1 MAAFIMAQDKETI
14 NIDLMVPTSWEKLNE
29 KQLRCVRADC
39 ARFRHAADQDLLPLL
54 NMRSYSPDFHDFSW
68 LKCAKYRSVFR
79 KNGILA
85 EYNPKKYT
93 NPLAFLDNMII
104 FAPEIQRLTSWLKKK
119 SYSRS

>member
-1 MAAFIMAQDKETI
+1 MWRRERQQMKVSASMKA
-14 NIDLMVPTSWEKLNE
+14 
-29 KQLRCVRADC
+29 CRAIGI
-39 ARFRHAADQDLLPLL
+39 HP
-54 NMRSYSPDFHDFSW
+54 N
-68 LKCAKYRSVFR
+68 R
-79 KNGILA
+79 KFKMCILA